1 MNLTTMNKHNHILY
15 IIFILFCGL
24 NIPACTPKK
33 RPPPLIELIPIVEL
47 PTQHALV
54 IGINKY
60 PFLNS
65 NGQLD
70 GAVNDANILQK
81 AFKQANVNTQVLL
94 DEQATRAGFDRA
106 WQNMLNKAKKGDIII
121 LTFSGHGIQLNSD
134 RLPLDELD
142 GQDEAI
148 IFHDFNAK
156 QGFITDDELYSL
168 FEKASD
174 YKIVVVIDACHSRGM
189 VRGAKRST
197 LGKMRTAGN
206 WTIKTNT
213 PTPIQGDERQTLQH
227 VTHIMG
233 VDEEVLKIS
242 EVTFEAKQHGALSW
256 YFAQALIGYAD
267 YNFDHYLSRSE
278 LHHFLRK
285 KVSQK
290 TNNLQKPKLLPRA
303 DDTLVLASAPEPLPP
318 SPAAIL
324 INITT
329 ENTQISN
336 GLNHF
341 RSVKT
346 GSDFDLLF
354 QQNNEQI
361 KVFNHTGDQI
371 TQFSNKHKNWQA
383 LIDKARLLK
392 FLELWFNKKY
402 KPIDIRLRE
411 GDELHQQ
418 GEILHFTIAPGDIR
432 EGLNAL
438 TIFNLAGNGELQL
451 MYPLA
456 NYNDPL
462 LINNFPYHMPAMQVS
477 HPFGGDNLVAI
488 LCKQAVT
495 NLHKLLIETQPN
507 IPSPKQISKFLRGN
521 TCQVGQYAFFSGNK

>member
-1 MNLTTMNKHNHILY
+1 MNLTTMNKHKHILN
-15 IIFILFCGL
+15 IILLLSCGFQ
-24 NIPACTPKK
+24 ACTTTDPIPPRKPPKIIK
-33 RPPPLIELIPIVEL
+33 KL
-47 PTQHALV
+47 PSQHALV

-60 PFLNS
+60 PKLGN
-65 NGQLD
+65 NWLLD
-70 GAVNDANILQK
+70 GAVNDAKILQK

-106 WQNMLNKAKKGDIII
+106 WQNMLKKAKKGDIII

-134 RLPLDELD
+134 TLPLDELD

-148 IFHDFNAK
+148 IFHDFNGK

-206 WTIKTNT
+206 WTIKPTT
-213 PTPIQGDERQTLQH
+213 PTPIQGDERQTLHH

-233 VDEEVLKIS
+233 VDEEILKIS
-242 EVTFEAKQHGALSW
+242 EVTFEGKQYGALSW
-256 YFAQALIGYAD
+256 YFAQALMGYAD

-290 TNNLQKPKLLPRA
+290 TNNLQKPKLLPRP

-318 SPAAIL
+318 SPATIL

-329 ENTQISN
+329 ENTQISK

-371 TQFSNKHKNWQA
+371 TQFSTQNKRNWQR
-383 LIDKARLLK
+383 LVDKARLLK
-392 FLELWFNKKY
+392 FLETWFNKKY

-462 LINNFPYHMPAMQVS
+462 LINNFPYHMPAMQIAS
-477 HPFGGDNLVAI
+477 PFGGDNLVAI
-488 LCKQAVT
+488 LCKQAAT
-495 NLHKLLIETQPN
+495 NLHKLLIEAQPN
-507 IPSPKQISKFLRGN
+507 IPSPKQISQHLRGN

>member
-1 MNLTTMNKHNHILY
+1 MNLTTMNKHKHILY
-15 IIFILFCGL
+15 IILLLSCGFQ
-24 NIPACTPKK
+24 ACTQPPVIQKK
-33 RPPPLIELIPIVEL
+33 IVKIKNL

-60 PFLNS
+60 PFLK
-65 NGQLD
+65 GDWELE
-70 GAVNDANILQK
+70 GAVNDAKILQK

-106 WQNMLNKAKKGDIII
+106 WQNMLKKAKKGDILI

-134 RLPLDELD
+134 ILPLDELD

-148 IFHDFNAK
+148 IFHDFNSK

-189 VRGAKRST
+189 VRGARRST
-197 LGKMRTAGN
+197 LGKVRTAGN
-206 WTIKTNT
+206 WPIKPTIPKQ
-213 PTPIQGDERQTLQH
+213 IQGDERQTLQH

-233 VDEEVLKIS
+233 VDEEILRIS
-242 EVTFEAKQHGALSW
+242 EVTFEGKQHGALSW
-256 YFAQALIGYAD
+256 YFAQALMGYAD
-267 YNFDHYLSRSE
+267 YNFDNYLSRSE
-278 LHHFLRK
+278 LHSFLRK

-318 SPAAIL
+318 SPTTIL

-329 ENTQISN
+329 ENTKIPSN
-336 GLNHF
+336 LRHF
-341 RSVKT
+341 RSVNT
-346 GSDFDLLF
+346 SSEFDLLF
-354 QQNNEQI
+354 QRNNNKI
-361 KVFNHTGDQI
+361 KAFNYTGDQI
-371 TQFSNKHKNWQA
+371 TQFSNKHQNWQR

-438 TIFNLAGNGELQL
+438 TIFNLTGNGELQL

-462 LINNFPYHMPAMQVS
+462 LINDFPYHMPAMQIYP
-477 HPFGGDNLVAI
+477 PFGGDNLVAI

-495 NLHKLLIETQPN
+495 NLHKLLIEVQPN
-507 IPSPKQISKFLRGN
+507 LPSPKQISKYLRGN

>member
-1 MNLTTMNKHNHILY
+1 MNLTTMNKHTNLLN
-15 IIFILFCGL
+15 ILFTLFCIL
-24 NIPACTPKK
+24 NIQACTEIK
-33 RPPPLIELIPIVEL
+33 PPPPSSIQKKIIKL
-47 PTQHALV
+47 PSQHALI

-60 PFLNS
+60 PKLELDW
-65 NGQLD
+65 QLE
-70 GAVNDANILQK
+70 GSVNDANLLQK
-81 AFKQANVNTQVLL
+81 SFKQAKVNTQVLL
-94 DEQATRAGFDRA
+94 NEQATRANFDRA

-134 RLPLDELD
+134 TLPLDEAD
-142 GQDEAI
+142 GNDEAL
-148 IFHDFNAK
+148 IFHDFNGK

-168 FEKASD
+168 FEKARD

-189 VRGAKRST
+189 VRGAKLQT
-197 LGKMRTAGN
+197 MGKVRTAGN
-206 WTIKTNT
+206 WPIKANI
-213 PTPIQGDERQTLQH
+213 PKPILGDERQTLRH

-233 VDEEVLKIS
+233 VDEEILKIT
-242 EVTFEAKQHGALSW
+242 EVTFEGKQYGALSW
-256 YFAQALIGYAD
+256 YFAQALVGYAD

-303 DDTLVLASAPEPLPP
+303 DDTIVLASAPEPLPP
-318 SPAAIL
+318 SPATIS
-324 INITT
+324 IKIKT
-329 ENTQISN
+329 ENTKLPSN
-336 GLNHF
+336 LSHF
-341 RSVKT
+341 RSVN
-346 GSDFDLLF
+346 SASEFDLWF

-371 TQFSNKHKNWQA
+371 TQFSSQQNNWQR

-392 FLELWFNKKY
+392 FLESWFNKKY

-418 GEILHFTIAPGDIR
+418 GEVLHFAIAPGDIR

-456 NYNDPL
+456 NYNDSL
-462 LINNFPYHMPAMQVS
+462 LIKEFPYYMPAMQVS
-477 HPFGGDNLVAI
+477 PPFGGDNLVVI

-495 NLHKLLIETQPN
+495 DLHKLLIEVQPN
-507 IPSPKQISKFLRGN
+507 IPTPDQISKYLQGN
-521 TCQVGQYAFFSGNK
+521 ICQVGQYAFFSGNK

>member
-15 IIFILFCGL
+15 ISLLLISSLFQ
-24 NIPACTPKK
+24 ACIIID
-33 RPPPLIELIPIVEL
+33 PPPPKIIEL

-54 IGINKY
+54 IGINKF
-60 PFLNS
+60 PFLKS
-65 NGQLD
+65 NWQLD
-70 GAVNDANILQK
+70 GAVNDAKILER

-106 WQNMLNKAKKGDIII
+106 WHNMLNKAKKGDIII

-134 RLPLDELD
+134 TLPLDELD

-148 IFHDFNAK
+148 IFHDFNGK

-206 WTIKTNT
+206 WTIKPNL
-213 PTPIQGDERQTLQH
+213 PKQIQGDERQTLHH

-233 VDEEVLKIS
+233 VDEEILKIS
-242 EVTFEAKQHGALSW
+242 EVTFDGKQYGALSW
-256 YFAQALIGYAD
+256 YFAQALMGYAD

-290 TNNLQKPKLLPRA
+290 TNNLQKPKLLPRP

-318 SPAAIL
+318 SPATIL

-329 ENTQISN
+329 ENTQIAS

-371 TQFSNKHKNWQA
+371 TQFSTQNKRNWQR
-383 LIDKARLLK
+383 LVDKARLLK
-392 FLELWFNKKY
+392 FLETWFNKKY

-462 LINNFPYHMPAMQVS
+462 LINNFPYHMPAMQIAS
-477 HPFGGDNLVAI
+477 PFGGDNLVAI
-488 LCKQAVT
+488 LCKQAAT
-495 NLHKLLIETQPN
+495 NLQKLLIEAQPN
-507 IPSPKQISKFLRGN
+507 IPSPKQISQYLRGN

>member
-1 MNLTTMNKHNHILY
+1 MNKHNHILY
-15 IIFILFCGL
+15 IALLLISFLFQ
-24 NIPACTPKK
+24 ACKPN
-33 RPPPLIELIPIVEL
+33 PPPPIERSSKIIKKL
-47 PTQHALV
+47 PSQHALV
-54 IGINKY
+54 IGINKF
-60 PFLNS
+60 PKLGANWR
-65 NGQLD
+65 LE
-70 GAVNDANILQK
+70 GAVNDAKILHK
-81 AFKQANVNTQVLL
+81 AFKQANVNTRVLL

-106 WQNMLNKAKKGDIII
+106 WRSMLNKAKKGDIVI

-134 RLPLDELD
+134 TLPLDELD
-142 GQDEAI
+142 GQDEAL
-148 IFHDFNAK
+148 IFHDFNGK

-168 FEKASD
+168 FEEASD

-189 VRGAKRST
+189 VRGAKRQT

-206 WTIKTNT
+206 WTIKANI
-213 PTPIQGDERQTLQH
+213 PQPMQGDERQTLQH

-233 VDEEVLKIS
+233 VDEEILKIS
-242 EVTFEAKQHGALSW
+242 EVTFEGKQYGALSW
-256 YFAQALIGYAD
+256 YFSQALMGYAD
-267 YNFDHYLSRSE
+267 YNFDNYLSRSE
-278 LHHFLRK
+278 LHNFLRK

-318 SPAAIL
+318 SPTNVI

-329 ENTQISN
+329 EKTQIPSN
-336 GLNHF
+336 LSHF
-341 RSVKT
+341 RSVNT
-346 GSDFDLLF
+346 SSEFDLLF
-354 QQNNEQI
+354 QINNNKI
-361 KVFNHTGDQI
+361 TAFNYTGDQI
-371 TQFSNKHKNWQA
+371 TEFSNQHKNWQR

-438 TIFNLAGNGELQL
+438 TIFNLTGNGELQL

-462 LINNFPYHMPAMQVS
+462 LINDFPYHMPAMQIS
-477 HPFGGDNLVAI
+477 PPFGGDNLVAI

-495 NLHKLLIETQPN
+495 NLHQLLIKVQPN
-507 IPSPKQISKFLRGN
+507 LPTPKQISKSLRGN

>member
-1 MNLTTMNKHNHILY
+1 MHKHKHILY
-15 IIFILFCGL
+15 IILLLSGGFQ
-24 NIPACTPKK
+24 ACTPPK
-33 RPPPLIELIPIVEL
+33 PIPITKPQPIVKSL

-60 PFLNS
+60 PFLKADW
-65 NGQLD
+65 QLD
-70 GAVNDANILQK
+70 GAVNDAKLLEK
-81 AFKQANVNTQVLL
+81 SFKQAHVNTKVLL

-106 WQNMLNKAKKGDIII
+106 WQTMLNTAKKGDILI

-134 RLPLDELD
+134 SLPLDELD

-148 IFHDFNAK
+148 LFHDFNAK
-156 QGFITDDELYSL
+156 QGFMTDDELYSL
-168 FEKASD
+168 FEQASD

-197 LGKMRTAGN
+197 LGKIRTAGN
-206 WTIKTNT
+206 WTIK
-213 PTPIQGDERQTLQH
+213 PTIPKQIQGDERQTLQH

-242 EVTFEAKQHGALSW
+242 EVTFEGKQYGALSW
-256 YFAQALIGYAD
+256 YFAQALMGYAD

-278 LHHFLRK
+278 LNSFLRK

-318 SPAAIL
+318 SPTTIS
-324 INITT
+324 IKIRT
-329 ENTQISN
+329 ENTQIPSN
-336 GLNHF
+336 LS
-341 RSVKT
+341 SVKIA
-346 GSDFDLLF
+346 SDFDLLF
-354 QQNNEQI
+354 QQNNQQI
-361 KVFNHTGDQI
+361 QVFNQTGDQI
-371 TQFSNKHKNWQA
+371 TQFSTQNKPNWQR
-383 LIDKARLLK
+383 LVDKARLLK
-392 FLELWFNKKY
+392 FLESWFNKKY

-456 NYNDPL
+456 NYKDPL
-462 LINNFPYHMPAMQVS
+462 LINDFPYHMPAMQIS
-477 HPFGGDNLVAI
+477 PPFGGDNLVAI

-495 NLHKLLIETQPN
+495 NLHQLLIKVQPN
-507 IPSPKQISKFLRGN
+507 LPTPKQISKYLGGN
-521 TCQVGQYAFFSGNK
+521 TCQVGQYAFFSGNKE